1 MSATNSL
8 HYELCKLG
16 GKFLKSRNN
25 AEPLRTPYKY
35 VAVELVTL
43 AAELPDVWATNGS
56 DTAIIE
62 VKTSHSDFLAD
73 QKKWIR
79 QEGYAQD
86 CNKIGNYRYYLCPK
100 GVIKEEELP
109 ENWGLL
115 VWDGKKIHKVK
126 QAVRVDTYAHGEL
139 LMITSIMSRI
149 LRPQIFN
156 FREKQEIKLI

>member
-1 MSATNSL
+1 M
-8 HYELCKLG
+8 
-16 GKFLKSRNN
+16 
-25 AEPLRTPYKY
+25 
-35 VAVELVTL
+35 
-43 AAELPDVWATNGS
+43 PDVWATNGH

-73 QKKWIR
+73 HKKWIR

-86 CNKIGNYRYYLCPK
+86 RNKIGNYRYYLCPK

-156 FREKQEIKLI
+156 FREKQEIKLIEDKESSNE